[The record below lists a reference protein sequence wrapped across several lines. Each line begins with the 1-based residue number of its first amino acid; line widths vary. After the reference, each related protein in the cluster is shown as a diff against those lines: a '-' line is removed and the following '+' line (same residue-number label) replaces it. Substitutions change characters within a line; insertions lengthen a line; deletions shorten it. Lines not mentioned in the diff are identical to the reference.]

1 MQFGFSDRFK
11 KIKQKIDQ
19 IVTGRG
25 RIDED
30 LFEELEILLIQ
41 ADVNVH
47 TTQIVLEDLRT
58 AVQDERMETI
68 GQVTARLKA
77 RLVTVLQAGAGPD
90 GNRLKV
96 AEHGPTLYLIVGVNG

>member
-1 MQFGFSDRFK
+1 MQFGFSNPFK
-11 KIKQKIDQ
+11 KIAQKIDQ

-47 TTQIVLEDLRT
+47 TTQLVLEDLRA
-58 AVQDERMETI
+58 AVQDERMQTI
-68 GQVTARLKA
+68 GQVQARLKD
-77 RLVTVLQAGAGPD
+77 RLVNGIAGGRGAG
-90 GNRLKV
+90 RQ
-96 AEHGPTLYLIVGVNG
+96 